1 MSPILISR
9 LYSRN
14 SSYSKNKSC
23 KLNFGSRQK
32 VVPFSFF
39 FKLQVFLISL
49 CLFCWSSDLFIQTRN
64 NYRNHLECVSPDDWI
79 SWGWEDRFCSTRR
92 TDDKSFDFTENEI
105 NDNSIH
111 TFWTLLKIHE
121 AASIIVYSRLLY
133 SRIWFKRAQIRL
145 IIDGP
150 SRNQKRACS
159 GKTQV
164 VRGYALF
171 KETYTVSFR
180 YTHRFIFNAIRN
192 VRKQCFKGS

>member
-1 MSPILISR
+1 MP
-9 LYSRN
+9 
-14 SSYSKNKSC
+14 
-23 KLNFGSRQK
+23 
-32 VVPFSFF
+32 
-39 FKLQVFLISL
+39 
-49 CLFCWSSDLFIQTRN
+49 FCWSSDLFIQTRN

-150 SRNQKRACS
+150 SMMGHQ
-159 GKTQV
+159 
-164 VRGYALF
+164 
-171 KETYTVSFR
+171 E
-180 YTHRFIFNAIRN
+180 IRN
-192 VRKQCFKGS
+192 GLVMEKLKSCADMHYSKKLIQCHLGTHIGLYLMP